1 MQNNSNQSNCKPYK
15 MKYNDEN
22 PRLTVKDL
30 GFRNTEIEAL
40 IKSTKN
46 INYFFL
52 NENNNNSLMTVD
64 ICV

>member
-1 MQNNSNQSNCKPYK
+1 MDFVQSDKMQNNSNQSNCKPYK

-22 PRLTVKDL
+22 PRLTAKDL
-30 GFRNTEIEAL
+30 G

-46 INYFFL
+46 MNYFFL

>member
-1 MQNNSNQSNCKPYK
+1 

-22 PRLTVKDL
+22 PRLTAKDL
-30 GFRNTEIEAL
+30 G

-46 INYFFL
+46 MNYFFL

-64 ICV
+64 IRV

>member
-1 MQNNSNQSNCKPYK
+1 

-22 PRLTVKDL
+22 QRLTAKNQ
-30 GFRNTEIEAL
+30 GFRNIEIEAL

-46 INYFFL
+46 MNYFFL